1 MGWQESK
8 YKKFNWGAFF
18 LGWLWGIGNKSWIT
32 LLQIPFIIIAFLPV
46 IPSKLQLIPILALG
60 IAIIMAIIFGIY
72 GNKWA
77 IQNNSYITEEDFTKH
92 QQKFI
97 KISAFLYGISCLGLF
112 TNIIYTS
119 YLDIEAY
126 LTPLDSTPVFQ
137 YLDMAQIGI
146 CFLNMIVAICI
157 SFIWSI
163 NAKKIIKIILY
174 VCLFFGAIYF
184 AIKPFST
191 IIAGHNYLVNPTPK
205 NQLVYYKK
213 VLIDDPKN
221 EYYIQKI
228 REAYCKLGDIDG
240 AIKHLEAHQNDI
252 VKEFDELINLYIIK
266 GDYEKVNKYDYYRYK
281 LLFLQEDWE
290 KIPDTILDGVKTAA
304 KLKTTN
310 KINKKETYL
319 TLAIAYKN
327 LGDNNMVKAI
337 IETCPLNSKDK
348 EEIKEICEQ
357 DGNYMLK
364 LYQKR
369 CRELGIEF
377 KQTYKIK

>member
-1 MGWQESK
+1 
-8 YKKFNWGAFF
+8 
-18 LGWLWGIGNKSWIT
+18 
-32 LLQIPFIIIAFLPV
+32 
-46 IPSKLQLIPILALG
+46 
-60 IAIIMAIIFGIY
+60 MAIIFGIY

-119 YLDIEAY
+119 YLHIEAY
-126 LTPLDSTPVFQ
+126 LTTLDSTTVFQ
-137 YLDMAQIGI
+137 YLDIAQIGI

-174 VCLFFGAIYF
+174 VCLFFGTIYF

-221 EYYIQKI
+221 EYYIKKI

-266 GDYEKVNKYDYYRYK
+266 GEYDK
-281 LLFLQEDWE
+281 ALELS
-290 KIPDTILDGVKTAA
+290 
-304 KLKTTN
+304 
-310 KINKKETYL
+310 ETYNFSRFRVDAYVMKDDYVSALKELELKSEL
-319 TLAIAYKN
+319 TYYDHLFKLA
-327 LGDNNMVKAI
+327 LQKAI
-337 IETCPLNSKDK
+337 EGDIDSDCFEEFVTNNPKIVKKFSNDIESLRKKPTTKKYSSVANFKAN
-348 EEIKEICEQ
+348 I
-357 DGNYMLK
+357 LK
-364 LYQKR
+364 KR
-369 CRELGIEF
+369 ERF
-377 KQTYKIK
+377 Y